1 MTIDYFSNL
10 ALVTATV
17 IYALALT
24 MHSIEW
30 AAARKITAARSTTGK
45 RKGEAADDIE
55 TRTRPDA
62 RATTSRPSEAS
73 ASTLTITRTAAQ
85 ATPDSP
91 TLEPEGDV
99 DVDDEPFDGDP
110 IPQQK
115 TEMFGRMGI
124 SFTLIGLACAIAG
137 ITARGIAAHRW
148 PLGNMF
154 EFTTM
159 AMVII
164 VAGYLVLAKMGMRWL
179 GLPITMVA
187 TVGNG
192 LAVTVFYVAVA
203 GLVPSLNSYWFII
216 HITAATISGA
226 AFNIG
231 GAISILYLIKKRAE
245 DKGTEKGYLLR
256 LPDSR
261 RIDVIAYR
269 LFAFAFPLWTFTIA
283 AGAVWAEYAWGRYWG
298 WDPKEVWALV
308 TWVIFACYLHA
319 RSTAGWKGGRAAV
332 IALLGLAVFWFNF
345 IGVNLLLSGL
355 HSYAGI

>member
-10 ALVTATV
+10 ALITATV

-30 AAARKITAARSTTGK
+30 AAARRVTTTRRAAGK
-45 RKGEAADDIE
+45 RADDKAIATE
-55 TRTRPDA
+55 AGPSLDTA
-62 RATTSRPSEAS
+62 ATTSRAAVAS
-73 ASTLTITRTAAQ
+73 ASTLTITRTAAP
-85 ATPDSP
+85 TPPNSP
-91 TLEPEGDV
+91 TRELEDDTDDDPPGDRM
-99 DVDDEPFDGDP
+99 
-110 IPQQK
+110 PQHRI
-115 TEMFGRMGI
+115 EMFGRLGI

-137 ITARGIAAHRW
+137 VAARGIAAHRW

-164 VAGYLVLAKMGMRWL
+164 VAGYLVLAKMGMGWL
-179 GLPITMVA
+179 GLPITMIA

-231 GAISILYLIKKRAE
+231 GAVSIVYMIKKRAE
-245 DKGTEKGYLLR
+245 NKGIENGYLLR
-256 LPDSR
+256 LPESR

-269 LFAFAFPLWTFTIA
+269 MFAFAFPLWTFTIA

-319 RSTAGWKGGRAAV
+319 RSTAGWKGTRAA
-332 IALLGLAVFWFNF
+332 IIGLLGLAVFWFNF
-345 IGVNLLLSGL
+345 IGVNLLLAGL